1 MKKSLFFLSL
11 FFSTFLI
18 TNAQNALESCDNSS
32 IVCESRSLRSTTYN
46 LLRTDHGYVQVG
58 PANSSFAHFNTDRP
72 KFYFNK
78 DIYSRRGGFSSYG
91 SSNLYLKT
99 NGLNRITIKNSNGF
113 VGIGTRNPS
122 ATLDVY
128 GSAKIKTNLNVLG
141 NAKISNG
148 IDVSGYIKLNDL
160 RHDSVNMPKSI
171 LIADENGI
179 VQSVP
184 LLSLQ
189 SALYQPCNQLQNV
202 DGTNQTYIP
211 PTWANFGGDDG
222 VLYTG
227 TPCPAKVG
235 IGTANPEAALHVTRN
250 AKIGLNLTV
259 GNNGSSSFIKVNGDL
274 EVGKEAKIVN
284 NLEVGK
290 NVSIGNNLTIQ
301 EQVGIGIEIQEGY
314 SLAVCGK
321 IRATEVRVNAASEW
335 CDYVFEEDYDLR
347 DLSEVDAFIK
357 KNKHLPEIPS
367 AKVVDKEG
375 IEISAM
381 MVLMMKKIEELTLY
395 TIEQEKRINQLE
407 KIK

>member
-1 MKKSLFFLSL
+1 MKKSLLFLSL
-11 FFSTFLI
+11 FLSTFLI
-18 TNAQNALESCDNSS
+18 SNAQDVVCEANY
-32 IVCESRSLRSTTYN
+32 IVCRAQSLVSPTYN
-46 LLRTDHGYVQVG
+46 MLRTDHGYIQMG
-58 PANSSFAHFNTDRP
+58 PGNASFAHINTDLP

-78 DIYSRRGGFSSYG
+78 DIYARRGGFSSYG

-113 VGIGTRNPS
+113 VGIGTKYPS

-141 NAKISNG
+141 NATISNG
-148 IDVSGYIKLNDL
+148 IDVSGDIKLNDL
-160 RHDSVNMPKSI
+160 RHDSVNMPRSI

-179 VQSVP
+179 VKSLTLKDLFISEQDYKRNRPCSSVIGEINYTAP
-184 LLSLQ
+184 YWTEKGGE
-189 SALYQPCNQLQNV
+189 SAILH
-202 DGTNQTYIP
+202 T
-211 PTWANFGGDDG
+211 G
-222 VLYTG
+222 V
-227 TPCPAKVG
+227 PCPANVG
-235 IGTANPEAALHVTRN
+235 IGTANPEAALHVTKN

-259 GNNGSSSFIKVNGDL
+259 GNNDSSSFIKVNGDL

-321 IRATEVRVNAASEW
+321 IRATEVRVNAYGEW

-347 DLSEVDAFIK
+347 DLS
-357 KNKHLPEIPS
+357 
-367 AKVVDKEG
+367 
-375 IEISAM
+375 
-381 MVLMMKKIEELTLY
+381 
-395 TIEQEKRINQLE
+395 
-407 KIK
+407 